1 MEKYKMEIRYGNDIL
16 FNQSG
21 KVILY
26 YWEWQQD
33 KDDFVFYETTKSHEM
48 MKRGINKN
56 SSYAYLTVH
65 HHIIN

>member
-1 MEKYKMEIRYGNDIL
+1 MGMIH

-33 KDDFVFYETTKSHEM
+33 KDEFVFYETTKSHEM
-48 MKRGINKN
+48 MRGGINKN
-56 SSYAYLTVH
+56 SSYTNLTVH
-65 HHIIN
+65 NHILN